1 MREIDADLI
10 RRTIKDLFLQANFV
24 LSPDVIAAFE
34 KGKTIEESPVGR
46 DIFDRLLENAALAKE
61 HRIPIC
67 QDTGLAIIFVDLGQE
82 VHIVGGDLESALEQ
96 GVRQAYQE
104 GFLRKSVCHPLTR
117 KNTGDNTP
125 ITIHTTVVPGDK
137 LRLVAMP
144 KGGGGENMSRLFML
158 PPSAGWAGV
167 KEKVVQT
174 VDEAGPNP
182 CPPLVVGVAVGGSFE
197 LAAREVKK
205 ALLRPVGQPNPDP
218 EAAALEAELL
228 EAINDT
234 GVGPQGL
241 GGRVTALAVHLK
253 LLPCHIASLPLAVNL
268 QCHAARHAEAVL

>member
-1 MREIDADLI
+1 VREIDADLI

-228 EAINDT
+228 EAVNNT
-234 GVGPQGL
+234 GIGPQGL

>member
-46 DIFDRLLENAALAKE
+46 DIFDRLLENAALAEE

-96 GVRQAYQE
+96 GVRQAYRE
-104 GFLRKSVCHPLTR
+104 GYLRKSVCHPLTR

-205 ALLRPVGQPNPDP
+205 ALLRPVGQSNPDP

>member
-1 MREIDADLI
+1 VREIDADLI

>member
-46 DIFDRLLENAALAKE
+46 DIFDRLLENAALARE

-82 VHIVGGDLESALEQ
+82 VHIVGGGLESALEQ
-96 GVRQAYQE
+96 GVRQAYRE
-104 GFLRKSVCHPLTR
+104 GYLRKSVCHPLTR

-125 ITIHTTVVPGDK
+125 VTIHTAVVPGDK

-167 KEKVVQT
+167 KERVVQT